1 MNKTIRNNALRD
13 SYKLIVA
20 DYNGQNWYTDTYF
33 ATKYNVFEGYR
44 QKKSQELYT
53 NGTNNDGNKPKLK
66 TIIENNRVYKQAK
79 ATEQPPVDNEVMT
92 TVVFNSENSEKI
104 QTIYYRLMQTLGAD
118 RFEITTD
125 TRLNPIKVYKQNEL
139 IGVVMPLRS

>member
-13 SYKLIVA
+13 SDRLIVA

-33 ATKYNVFEGYR
+33 ATKYNVFDGYK
-44 QKKSQELYT
+44 QKKSQTLYT
-53 NGTNNDGNKPKLK
+53 NGQNNTGKPKLD

-79 ATEQPPVDNEVMT
+79 VTEQPPVDNEVMT

>member
-1 MNKTIRNNALRD
+1 MNKTIRNVALRD
-13 SYKLIVA
+13 SVNLITA
-20 DYNGQNWYTDTYF
+20 DYNGQDWYTDGYW

-44 QKKSQELYT
+44 QKKSQTVYT
-53 NGTNNDGNKPKLK
+53 NGQNNDGKKPQLK
-66 TIIENNRVYKQAK
+66 PIIENNRVYKQAQT
-79 ATEQPPVDNEVMT
+79 TEQPPKDNEVMT
-92 TVVFNSENSEKI
+92 TVVFNGENTEKI

-125 TRLNPIKVYKQNEL
+125 TRLNPIKVYKENQL